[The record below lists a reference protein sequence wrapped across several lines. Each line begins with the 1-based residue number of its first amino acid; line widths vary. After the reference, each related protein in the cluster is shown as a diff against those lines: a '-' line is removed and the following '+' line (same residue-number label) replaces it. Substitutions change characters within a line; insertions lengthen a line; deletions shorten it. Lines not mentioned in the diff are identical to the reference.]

1 MHPSG
6 ERRGTGSRWSRRRF
20 LEAVG
25 LGAASAALPR
35 SLFATPFLEK
45 GGKTKRLLL
54 VAFAGGVRS
63 RETIRTPANVPNL
76 MKLAAEGVVLPNV
89 ATQNVGHY
97 GAALSLFTGCVEVK
111 GIRENARGSNPTIF
125 EVMRRE
131 AGLPANQVWL
141 SASGGPQA
149 LNYAYSLHP
158 DFGARYGANLIS
170 GDGIFNAEF
179 QSVLDQ
185 FGRPRERGE
194 EERSLLDRLRSSL
207 DPAAV
212 AKAPGEVGNDPQAT
226 ARIERFIL
234 EELTRGGAT
243 RATGPGAQDG
253 KALRVA
259 LNILRVFKPTVLG
272 VHLGDCDVAHRS
284 FNNYVEVIRRNDEAL
299 GAIFDA
305 VRADE
310 ELRSTTAILVC
321 PEFGRDRDLNE
332 RNGLDHGDSSEE
344 LRRIAAVAW
353 GPDFKKGKTVEEPVE
368 WTSLAPT
375 VASLF
380 GVKHPT
386 AAGKPIRSLWA

>member
-1 MHPSG
+1 MQAPW
-6 ERRGTGSRWSRRRF
+6 TRRRF
-20 LEAVG
+20 LEVAGRAAG
-25 LGAASAALPR
+25 LGAASVALPR
-35 SLFATPFLEK
+35 SLFANPFGEK

-76 MKLAAEGVVLPNV
+76 MKLASEGVLLPNV
-89 ATQNVGHY
+89 GTQNVGHY
-97 GAALSLFTGCVEVK
+97 GAALSLFTGCIEVK

-125 EVMRRE
+125 EVLRRE

-179 QSVLDQ
+179 QSILDQ

-194 EERSLLDRLRSSL
+194 EERSLLERLRSSL
-207 DPAAV
+207 DPASL
-212 AKAPGEVGNDPQAT
+212 AKAPGEVGNDPQAS

-234 EELTRGGAT
+234 EELTRGGT
-243 RATGPGAQDG
+243 SRATGPGAQDG

-332 RNGLDHGDSSEE
+332 RNGLDHGDDSEE

-353 GPDFKKGKTVEEPVE
+353 GPDFKRGRTIEERVE

-380 GVKHPT
+380 GVRH
-386 AAGKPIRSLWA
+386 